1 MTQIN
6 AYLSFNGNCREAML
20 FYQEC
25 LGGELNVQTIAETPL
40 AAQCPEGLQHQVM
53 HSMLAGP
60 DWVLMGSD
68 MGGKDAFNTGSDITL
83 SINNDNE
90 KEIREIFKRLS
101 QGGNIYEDLSEKP
114 WGALFGALT
123 DKFGK
128 RWMFN
133 SDLKKEDHSA

>member
-20 FYQEC
+20 FYQHC
-25 LGGELNVQTIAETPL
+25 FGGELSIQTIAETPL
-40 AAQCPEGLQHQVM
+40 AAQCPNGMQHQVM
-53 HSMLAGP
+53 HSMLAGI

-68 MGGKDAFNTGSDITL
+68 MMGKDGFNSGTDITL
-83 SINNDNE
+83 TINNDNAG
-90 KEIREIFKRLS
+90 EIRNIFRNLS
-101 QGGNIYEDLSEKP
+101 EGGNIYEDLTEKP

-133 SDLKKEDHSA
+133 SDLKK

>member
-20 FYQEC
+20 FYQHC
-25 LGGELNVQTIAETPL
+25 LGGELSIHTIAETPL
-40 AAQCPEGLQHQVM
+40 AAQCPEGMQHQVM
-53 HSMLAGP
+53 HSMLAGI

-68 MGGKDAFNTGSDITL
+68 MVGKDGFGIGADITL
-83 SINNDNE
+83 SINNDNAT
-90 KEIREIFKRLS
+90 EIKSIFKSLS
-101 QGGNIYEDLSEKP
+101 EGGKVYEDLTEKP

-133 SDLKKEDHSA
+133 SDLKK

>member
-20 FYQEC
+20 FYQRC
-25 LGGELNVQTIAETPL
+25 LGGELSIQTIAETPL
-40 AAQCPEGLQHQVM
+40 AAQCPAGMQHQVM
-53 HSMLAGP
+53 HSMLAGI

-68 MGGKDAFNTGSDITL
+68 MVGKDGFGIGADITL
-83 SINNDNE
+83 SINNDNAT
-90 KEIREIFKRLS
+90 EIKSIFKSLS
-101 QGGNIYEDLSEKP
+101 EGGKVYEDLTEKP

-133 SDLKKEDHSA
+133 SDLKK